1 MTRICIGDI
10 IPWTLGDSSEAGTR
24 RPREDGGGGDIIAVV
39 MVRLSETVAVAA
51 SATVEVYRAALI
63 SVAKFGPTFAFLAG
77 REAEE
82 VLLPPPTGVEAAQVG
97 SGAATGAGSELV
109 LDRRRFLDLATAAA
123 DVDAVVVVDDDAEE
137 AAADDKDLEA
147 LRLLLR
153 LLLLLLL
160 LEDAA
165 TAVSTTTFN
174 FFFCVVFF
182 FFFFCCFCISSST
195 TTFDAAAAFLS
206 TAVICRADTVRFNPL
221 ADDGGHDDDDDDV
234 DGEDGNESKTSTGVW
249 AAICRASSAFILAS
263 LDLADG
269 IVSLEDHR
277 CRELNPGLLNGCD
290 VDRRNAAAAEAAP
303 FRTAD
308 AEAAGAAP
316 APAVATAFFLEE
328 LFCCCC
334 CFLAGGATMVLARC
348 LSIWVYRER
357 TPSSRRNGEP
367 HLYFIKLPMSKS
379 DHENLWLPC
388 ENRGKLFILISVCMP
403 FRLKNAFPLT
413 TKLTIAASSAVVY
426 SGFGVMPRDEQYTNV
441 CFQQTSFSSGAGVLA
456 FAFAFAFAFDDIFA
470 AFPCFVFTMTLI
482 FFCIVVGAFEDAAEA
497 VAAVVPEAARLR
509 TATARFGLELAAA
522 AAAAAVPERGGAA
535 AADEE
540 NVSPA
545 DAGAGDRTEPT
556 FISSASSPP
565 ALLSPSSSSSPSSS
579 ATAAAVKA
587 DAGGATTG
595 AKSWVGTNGGR
606 ATPIMV
612 ATVCVSDAWS
622 CAAASGTA
630 AAAATA
636 AVSKAATGTPTGS
649 GIAAAAAAPPMHANS
664 CATGSWFAGGGSGAS
679 VQSLTISGFM
689 RDVDRFDGESGLT
702 SIVIA
707 CSKSSALLLMLA
719 AVMDSVEVAAAAAAV
734 VATAVGGADVVA
746 NDVADDSN
754 VTVVS
759 RSICKSA
766 RLSRAAFIW
775 ETCSVEGW

>member
-308 AEAAGAAP
+308 AEAAGVAP